1 MVNKRVFL
9 PQEFVNNG
17 LEHWGSDRRGVATT
31 RRFLLELLSFT
42 HRYIPP
48 PFLELQPQLIQW
60 RPSPF
65 VGRSDLEVKLSS
77 PKTQVLITSMHAHIF
92 LLLYK

>member
-1 MVNKRVFL
+1 MVLFL
-9 PQEFVNNG
+9 LQEFVNNG
-17 LEHWGSDRRGVATT
+17 LEHWGSDRRGIATT

-48 PFLELQPQLIQW
+48 PFLELEPQLIQW

-65 VGRSDLEVKLSS
+65 KGRSDLEVKLSS
-77 PKTQVLITSMHAHIF
+77 PNTQVP
-92 LLLYK
+92 LLATLAQQCK